1 MIARV
6 WRGWT
11 SAADADAYRDYLVD
25 TGMRDSRATPGN
37 RGTFVL
43 RRAEGER
50 VEFTTI
56 TLWDSME
63 AIAGFSGETGDAAVF
78 YPEDERFLV
87 EREWTVGHLELV
99 HADPPVGADQ
109 PA

>member
-11 SAADADAYRDYLVD
+11 SAEDADAYTDYLVG
-25 TGMRDSRATPGN
+25 TGMRDSRSTQGN

-43 RRAEGER
+43 RRKEGDR

-56 TLWDSME
+56 TLWDSLE
-63 AIAGFSGETGDAAVF
+63 AIAGFSGSQGDEAVF
-78 YPEDERFLV
+78 YPEDDRFLV
-87 EREWTVGHLELV
+87 ERERTVDHYELV
-99 HADPPVGADQ
+99 HADPAFVGDQ
-109 PA
+109 PV